1 MALSSTTGQ
10 RTDPQPFVLS
20 TVGRSKGTT
29 GVSEE
34 GRHAP
39 LPGDNYRMLTLAIG
53 HKKQDR
59 KARSQ
64 ELLKIRQPGWI
75 KKFRR
80 CDLEKD
86 KKQVICHKVKE

>member
-10 RTDPQPFVLS
+10 RTDPQPSVLS

-86 KKQVICHKVKE
+86 KKQAICHKVKE